1 MRKGQVHSV
10 EVIERMKMLKSGKN
24 NPMFDR
30 CHSEKAKQ
38 EIGKGNLG
46 IPRSK
51 EVKEKISKTRI
62 EKGLSVGE
70 NNAGWI
76 DGRSY
81 IPYAL
86 EFTDQLKREIRERD
100 NNTCQFC
107 GILAAIEQH
116 SVHHINY
123 DKEDCRKRN
132 LITLC
137 RSHNGEANF
146 NMEKWQ
152 FCFETLQEIRGII

>member
-1 MRKGQVHSV
+1 MRKGQNHTV
-10 EVIERMKMLKSGKN
+10 EAIEKMQMLKSGKN
-24 NPMFDR
+24 NPMFGR
-30 CHSEKAKQ
+30 EQSEETRQK
-38 EIGKGNLG
+38 IGRVRLG

-51 EVKEKISKTRI
+51 EVKEKVSKTRI
-62 EKGLSVGE
+62 EKGLSVGK

-76 DGRSY
+76 DGRSCK
-81 IPYAL
+81 PYTL

-100 NNTCQFC
+100 NHICQYC

-146 NMEKWQ
+146 STGKWR
-152 FCFETLQEIRGII
+152 FLFETLQEIRGI